1 MVEVI
6 QEETFTKKNGD
17 AKIQS
22 EEAPKPKLQKVVN
35 TKFEFKNQEIED
47 KFFLIFNVSEYVKE
61 NCEVGFT
68 DNEVSGSSILRS
80 ILAVCNYIILVF
92 IQSYDAQN

>member
-22 EEAPKPKLQKVVN
+22 EEAPKPKP
-35 TKFEFKNQEIED
+35 
-47 KFFLIFNVSEYVKE
+47 
-61 NCEVGFT
+61 
-68 DNEVSGSSILRS
+68 
-80 ILAVCNYIILVF
+80 
-92 IQSYDAQN
+92 